1 MKRLIIAVF
10 LSILFLSGCNNN
22 QLDALTKEQKQLQ
35 ASIQTLET
43 KVTDLTTEN
52 TSLTKLADDL
62 AAKANVLSQEKEEL
76 INSSLAL
83 GNVNESLKAQVSA
96 LNNETTKL
104 ATIYEETQAVKT
116 ELELKL
122 EKELEAQLTNL
133 ELELYQAQKD
143 VQKLTAKRQE
153 VLERLGRPV
162 TEFVIE
168 EDNSSQSLEEQVG
181 SDAKMQ
187 EDNTEVVDEPSEVV
201 LNTADESLDAE
212 ISKEVEPVIETTEE
226 TADESSSD
234 SDTTEPA
241 TLEESSD
248 ESPVAAATAEET
260 DAVVSTEE
268 AETVDISTEA
278 VVEVVEADVEQTDT
292 EQTDTEQEQSI
303 TMASDSVDNNT
314 NESVATAANEDHKIE
329 SPNQINYDNKP
340 EDKTEDNN

>member
-10 LSILFLSGCNNN
+10 LLILFLSGCNNN

-43 KVTDLTTEN
+43 KVTDLTNEN
-52 TSLTKLADDL
+52 TSLTELADDL
-62 AAKANVLSQEKEEL
+62 AAKANTLSQEKEDL
-76 INSSLAL
+76 ISSSLAL

-104 ATIYEETQAVKT
+104 ATIFQETEAVKT

-122 EKELEAQLTNL
+122 EQELESQLTNL

-143 VQKLTAKRQE
+143 VERLTAKRQE

-162 TEFVIE
+162 TEFIIE
-168 EDNSSQSLEEQVG
+168 EDNSSQSLEEQVD
-181 SDAKMQ
+181 SDVNMQ
-187 EDNTEVVDEPSEVV
+187 EDNTEVVDEPNEAV
-201 LNTADESLDAE
+201 LNTADESLDAD
-212 ISKEVEPVIETTEE
+212 ISNEAEPVIETTEE

-234 SDTTEPA
+234 SDTTEPV

-248 ESPVAAATAEET
+248 ESPVVSVEET
-260 DAVVSTEE
+260 DAVISTEE
-268 AETVDISTEA
+268 AETVDISTDA
-278 VVEVVEADVEQTDT
+278 VVEVVEADVEQTDV
-292 EQTDTEQEQSI
+292 EQEQSI
-303 TMASDSVDNNT
+303 TTASDSVDNNT
-314 NESVATAANEDHKIE
+314 NESAAATANEDLKIE